1 MSTQSQLLDR
11 VATRIQGLILW
22 ILKMKLYKIMKI
34 TGLTFVVNYYLD
46 QAFFVKLIEFVIQ

>member
-22 ILKMKLYKIMKI
+22 ILKMKLYEIMKI